1 MQHAY
6 ADQITEFHS
15 GGIPSWL
22 NAPESPHPKNWATLE
37 ISAPYNSSVSE
48 TSHFS
53 LLRVLKPG
61 DYAFI
66 GVELKELIS
75 NY

>member
-1 MQHAY
+1 VA
-6 ADQITEFHS
+6 EF
-15 GGIPSWL
+15 PSWL
-22 NAPESPHPKNWATLE
+22 DAPESPHPKSWATLE

-53 LLRVLKPG
+53 LLRVLRPG

-75 NY
+75 GYSEGTNAIIFKNQ